1 MWPPAA
7 FQKSSATLGAFWSPL
22 AYRYGAN
29 RASLGGRVV
38 RSILTMTAV
47 LTTLSLGLSA
57 CVPVLVGGLI
67 YKSVKSNEEK
77 AAFTT
82 NLQKTN
88 TEREKAKLKPL
99 DWCSEAYK
107 FDKGWATE
115 NPECAQ
121 RVTAYEAGDKSALTP

>member
-1 MWPPAA
+1 MSAA
-7 FQKSSATLGAFWSPL
+7 
-22 AYRYGAN
+22 
-29 RASLGGRVV
+29 
-38 RSILTMTAV
+38 
-47 LTTLSLGLSA
+47 LSLGISG

-77 AAFTT
+77 ATFTT

-99 DWCSEAYK
+99 DWCSETYK

-115 NPECAQ
+115 NPQCAA
-121 RVTAYEAGDKSALTP
+121 RVTAYEAGDTAALEH